1 MTLNI
6 THLVKKDQQR
16 KALLDR
22 VNKLHEKEEK
32 GFKDGTLVKVNVTNS
47 HNGVRT
53 FKIMKKEKA
62 IKLGLYKD
70 EEAKG

>member
-22 VNKLHEKEEK
+22 VNKLHAKEEK
-32 GFKDGTLVKVNVTNS
+32 GLKDGTLVKVNVTNS

>member
-6 THLVKKDQQR
+6 THLVKKDQQK

-22 VNKLHEKEEK
+22 VNKLHAKEEK
-32 GFKDGTLVKVNVTNS
+32 GLREGTLVKVDVTGKY
-47 HNGVRT
+47 NGVKT
-53 FKIMKKEKA
+53 FKIMNKEKA

-70 EEAKG
+70 EEAES